1 MDGKVFTESYSRR
14 RDVPTR
20 EEHLTGQYADSIVG
34 SRDAISK
41 GLSYVHEGSD
51 QRIGMVWTG
60 KDLGQV
66 VLSYAKVVANA
77 MYISKGTC
85 IVWIGLGV
93 CCKRGAGNQGGTSQS
108 RDTEGRQARMDN
120 RQQANLKR
128 SWCALKDSS
137 QGSCSTISGQRRGST
152 NRQMQSSRGWSI
164 QRRGMRITMII
175 RHCVE
180 KMRKE

>member
-1 MDGKVFTESYSRR
+1 MGNEGQEDRESNERSSLATKAVTGEGREAWEGMRGKSNRGKNTKKSKQRRHPGGALVNSLPRAEAVGASSSGQAILSHNLNPSARTVTYQVFELLGSDRIVWVNGVVDGKVFTESYSRR

-66 VLSYAKVVANA
+66 VLSYA
-77 MYISKGTC
+77 
-85 IVWIGLGV
+85 
-93 CCKRGAGNQGGTSQS
+93 
-108 RDTEGRQARMDN
+108 
-120 RQQANLKR
+120 
-128 SWCALKDSS
+128 
-137 QGSCSTISGQRRGST
+137 
-152 NRQMQSSRGWSI
+152 
-164 QRRGMRITMII
+164 
-175 RHCVE
+175 
-180 KMRKE
+180 